1 MANRPLPIDP
11 ITEARRHWDLRWDGG
26 AVMAAATS
34 IMRGQQIVQAQVDEA
49 LRPYQLTFARYEALV
64 LLSFTRTGA
73 LPMGKMGE
81 RLMVHPASVTNA
93 IGRLQQRG
101 LVERHPSPDD
111 RRVVLAKITQD
122 GRALADDATA
132 ALNQVAFGLPDL
144 TRAKAAEVTGLL
156 RTVRVSVGDVS
167 DETAGG

>member
-11 ITEARRHWDLRWDGG
+11 ITEARRHWDQRWDGG

-73 LPMGKMGE
+73 LPMGKMGQ
-81 RLMVHPASVTNA
+81 RLMIHPTSVTNVVD
-93 IGRLQQRG
+93 RLEAQG
-101 LVERHPSPDD
+101 LVRRLAHATD
-111 RRVVLAKITQD
+111 RRTTLVEITDEGRQLVQIATKDVVAS
-122 GRALADDATA
+122 
-132 ALNQVAFGLPDL
+132 AFGLDALSEEELDQL
-144 TRAKAAEVTGLL
+144 TALL
-156 RTVRVSVGDVS
+156 RKMRLSAD
-167 DETAGG
+167 DFIL